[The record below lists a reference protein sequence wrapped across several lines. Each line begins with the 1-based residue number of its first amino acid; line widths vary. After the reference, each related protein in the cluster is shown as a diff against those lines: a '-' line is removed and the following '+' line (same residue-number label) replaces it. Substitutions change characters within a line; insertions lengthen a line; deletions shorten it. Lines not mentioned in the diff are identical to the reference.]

1 MMKKFT
7 FTTAL
12 AIALLLTA
20 CGETSPD
27 AMSPEAA
34 KAKAERIE
42 AKVSADLSKMDIPEI
57 IDFVDDEA
65 KDMTKLLETVTDGSS
80 AEAAV
85 AEIREVI
92 PRFNAAI
99 RSLEKMDPDNMK
111 LSIGNVR
118 RMLKVAQSQAGLFTE
133 VQRIS
138 QIPEARA
145 VLEKEF
151 DKIELTG
158 N

>member
-1 MMKKFT
+1 
-7 FTTAL
+7 
-12 AIALLLTA
+12 
-20 CGETSPD
+20 
-27 AMSPEAA
+27 
-34 KAKAERIE
+34 
-42 AKVSADLSKMDIPEI
+42 MDIPEI
-57 IDFVDDEA
+57 IDFVDNEA